1 MSPMTLIVIGLFLCS
16 KIYMTGGNKMFK
28 NQDKRFITKGVDTNV
43 PKEIQLL
50 CWQLVDNL
58 VKKKEAEVD
67 YLQIFE
73 FEKHQ
78 EGKLLMTH
86 RQEEPEYQKFYELKL
101 EENLVVF
108 DVSKLWLIDDGENQ
122 TMLLPEEY

>member
-1 MSPMTLIVIGLFLCS
+1 MRI
-16 KIYMTGGNKMFK
+16 
-28 NQDKRFITKGVDTNV
+28 
-43 PKEIQLL
+43 PKEIQVV

-58 VKKKEAEVD
+58 VKEKEVEVD

-78 EGKLLMTH
+78 EEKLLITH
-86 RQEEPEYQKFYELKL
+86 RQEEPEYQKTYELKL
-101 EENLVVF
+101 EESIVNF

-122 TMLLPEEY
+122 TMLLPTEY

>member
-1 MSPMTLIVIGLFLCS
+1 
-16 KIYMTGGNKMFK
+16 MFK
-28 NQDKRFITKGVDTNV
+28 NQEKRFITKGIDMKI
-43 PKEIQLL
+43 PKEIQVV

-58 VKKKEAEVD
+58 VKEKGVEVD

-73 FEKHQ
+73 FEKTK
-78 EGKLLMTH
+78 EGKSLVIH
-86 RQEEPEYQKFYELKL
+86 RQEEPVYQKQYELKL
-101 EENLVVF
+101 VESIVNF

>member
-1 MSPMTLIVIGLFLCS
+1 
-16 KIYMTGGNKMFK
+16 MFK
-28 NQDKRFITKGVDTNV
+28 NQDKRFITKGIDMRI
-43 PKEIQLL
+43 PKEIQVV

-58 VKKKEAEVD
+58 VKEKEVEVD

-78 EGKLLMTH
+78 EEKLLITH
-86 RQEEPEYQKFYELKL
+86 RQEEPEYQKTYELKL
-101 EENLVVF
+101 EESIVNF

-122 TMLLPEEY
+122 TMLLPTEY

>member
-1 MSPMTLIVIGLFLCS
+1 
-16 KIYMTGGNKMFK
+16 MFK

-50 CWQLVDNL
+50 CWSLVDEL
-58 VKKKEAEVD
+58 VKENNIVID

-78 EGKLLMTH
+78 EGKILITH
-86 RQEEPEYQKFYELKL
+86 RQEEPVYQKSYELKL
-101 EENLVVF
+101 EENIVHF
-108 DVSKLWLIDDGENQ
+108 DISKLWLIDDGENQ

>member
-1 MSPMTLIVIGLFLCS
+1 
-16 KIYMTGGNKMFK
+16 MFK
-28 NQDKRFITKGVDTNV
+28 NQDKRFITKGIDINV

-50 CWQLVDNL
+50 CWRLVDEL
-58 VKKKEAEVD
+58 VKKNNIVID

-78 EGKLLMTH
+78 EGKLLITH
-86 RQEEPEYQKFYELKL
+86 RQEEPEYLKQYELKL
-101 EENLVVF
+101 EDSIVDF
-108 DVSKLWLIDDGENQ
+108 DVSKLWIIDNGENQ